1 MLFPKVET
9 SLSVFFITQC
19 FNTRYIISDHLKQ
32 GTSDKT
38 KKMMPV
44 ATLAIVLLLSACLV
58 VPSLAYADDDH
69 GKKDARDNDD
79 SHEKGKKDGDDK
91 NKTPTCESEKYEK
104 QCDDI
109 AADKR
114 DIAHDEAA
122 IDKAQNDIV
131 TDTAKGQTKDVI
143 KDNAELAK
151 AQSDLAAD
159 TADLTADLA

>member
-1 MLFPKVET
+1 
-9 SLSVFFITQC
+9 
-19 FNTRYIISDHLKQ
+19 LKQ

-38 KKMMPV
+38 KKIMPV
-44 ATLAIVLLLSACLV
+44 ATLAIVLLLSAALV
-58 VPSLAYADDDH
+58 VPSSVYAEGDE
-69 GKKDARDNDD
+69 

-114 DIAHDEAA
+114 DVAHDEAA
-122 IDKAQNDIV
+122 IDRAQNDIV